1 MQPLV
6 LKSLNSVGNTD
17 YFDGLAP
24 DIELQEDFGN
34 LGMLGDPNEPLLRAC
49 LNDISVNGSIFQ
61 PTSIKSATSNLEF
74 MGSNQL
80 KPMGDDMW
88 KEDVTL
94 PVN

>member
-1 MQPLV
+1 M
-6 LKSLNSVGNTD
+6 NSVGNTD

-61 PTSIKSATSNLEF
+61 PTSIKSSFKDLEF
-74 MGSNQL
+74 MGSNDF
-80 KPMGDDMW
+80 KPLGNEMW
-88 KEDVTL
+88 KEDTQL
-94 PVN
+94 PTR